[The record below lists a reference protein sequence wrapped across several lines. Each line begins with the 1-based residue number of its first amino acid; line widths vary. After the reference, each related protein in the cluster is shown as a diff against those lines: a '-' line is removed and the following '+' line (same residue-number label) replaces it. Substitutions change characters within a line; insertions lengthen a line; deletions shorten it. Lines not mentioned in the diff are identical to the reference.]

1 MRITHKILGML
12 MNIINLSIGKTNLSE
27 VLMSHTHMNSQEPL
41 YEMRCE
47 ACSIGTLPLTEDEII
62 EMIADL
68 SPEWIHVNLIKLERT
83 YKFKNFREAL
93 DFVNLLGD
101 IADAEGHHPD
111 IQLGWGRVVVS
122 LTTHKIH
129 GLSLYDFIMAS
140 KFDQILQL

>member
-1 MRITHKILGML
+1 MT
-12 MNIINLSIGKTNLSE
+12 NTEKTY
-27 VLMSHTHMNSQEPL
+27 QEPL

-47 ACSIGTLPLTEDEII
+47 ACSIGTLPLTEDEIL
-62 EMIADL
+62 EMMADL
-68 SPEWIHVNLIKLERT
+68 SPEWAHVNLLKLERT

-93 DFVNLLGD
+93 NFVNLIGD
-101 IADAEGHHPD
+101 LADSEGHHPD

-140 KFDQILQL
+140 KFDKL